1 MASKSRRPRKRTVGE
16 RVARLR
22 DERGLTQAELA
33 SKAGVFR
40 ETLADIERGASQ
52 PKLETL
58 MRLAAAL
65 RVPIIRLIQ
74 PGR

>member
-1 MASKSRRPRKRTVGE
+1 MAPKGRQPRKRTVGE

-22 DERGLTQAELA
+22 EQRGLTQTELA
-33 SKAGVFR
+33 SKAAVFR

-58 MRLAAAL
+58 LRLAAAL
-65 RVPIIRLIQ
+65 RVSITRIIQ
-74 PGR
+74 GR